1 MSPQNQE
8 CPTWTFNY
16 WHSLLKKSV
25 LSSEQTQR
33 KEGNDIFTAYLSYD
47 VITAGVMFIL
57 LATAA
62 WSDNHGSEVL
72 DAITVPYAIFGC
84 YAAFLHER
92 WVTACICVILL
103 TAVLIGI
110 RVPLWDKVNTFL
122 MKQAYKGEDAQKAE
136 EMALEEQT
144 EEFDGR
150 YGKAIENSCMLTEL
164 GGTLAL
170 IFTTILMPDR
180 LEPIPVIALF
190 IFLGMMLVFYRAKKS
205 ASREGDE
212 PQAGDLTAFGGADA
226 IVFIGILAFY
236 GPVGFVYGITAT
248 MAIAL
253 IWGLFL
259 KLKKKAVGIPLLPA
273 ILAAAPLRVY
283 IAYALC
289 PQVEQT
295 FRWAIHNLSL

>member
-1 MSPQNQE
+1 
-8 CPTWTFNY
+8 
-16 WHSLLKKSV
+16 
-25 LSSEQTQR
+25 
-33 KEGNDIFTAYLSYD
+33 
-47 VITAGVMFIL
+47 MFIL
-57 LATAA
+57 LAIAA
-62 WSDNHGSEVL
+62 WSDNHGAEVP

-92 WVTACICVILL
+92 WVTACICVVLL

-110 RVPLWDKVNTFL
+110 RVPLWDKVNAFL
-122 MKQAYKGEDAQKAE
+122 LKRAYKGEDTQKAE
-136 EMALEEQT
+136 EMALEEIA

-150 YGKAIENSCMLTEL
+150 YGEAIENSCMLTEL
-164 GGTLAL
+164 GGTLGL
-170 IFTTILMPDR
+170 IFATVLVPDK

-190 IFLGMMLVFYRAKKS
+190 ILLGMLLVLYRAKDT
-205 ASREGDE
+205 ANRAGDE
-212 PQAGDLTAFGGADA
+212 AQAEDLTAFGGADA

-236 GPVGFVYGITAT
+236 GPVGFVYGMTAT
-248 MAIAL
+248 MTIAL

-289 PQVEQT
+289 PQVEQA
-295 FRWAIHNLSL
+295 FHWAIHNLTF